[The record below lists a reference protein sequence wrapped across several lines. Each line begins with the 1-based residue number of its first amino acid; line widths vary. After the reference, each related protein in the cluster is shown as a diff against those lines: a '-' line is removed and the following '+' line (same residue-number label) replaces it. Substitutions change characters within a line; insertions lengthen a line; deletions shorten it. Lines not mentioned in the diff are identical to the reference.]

1 MEGEKT
7 EEVEE
12 ERRRSEGGMKERP
25 VHVAPGGVAAIL
37 SQTIIENV

>member
-1 MEGEKT
+1 MDGEKT

-25 VHVAPGGVAAIL
+25 VAPGGVAAIL